1 VTDGVDADKTQS
13 AVTELGNYNLS
24 ILGVGT
30 ADGAPIALPEGGFL
44 KDEHGAIVIP
54 KLNAGDLAKLA
65 RLGNG
70 VYQTL
75 TANDADILALLAA
88 VDKPVQQQ
96 GKENK
101 NLLLD
106 QWQDQ
111 GPWLLLL
118 VLPLAALSF
127 RKACYVSP

>member
-1 VTDGVDADKTQS
+1 MPSEGNNTGIVLEKAVDLFKQAGLQKGQILLVTDGVDADKTQS

-75 TANDADILALLAA
+75 T
-88 VDKPVQQQ
+88 PMTPTS
-96 GKENK
+96 
-101 NLLLD
+101 
-106 QWQDQ
+106 W
-111 GPWLLLL
+111 PCW
-118 VLPLAALSF
+118 PL
-127 RKACYVSP
+127 